1 MSVLTLR
8 LPDIIEAQLDFF
20 AKRDQTT
27 KSALGRL
34 ALEMFIAQRQ
44 REIELE
50 AMVLAASAMHTR
62 PAALSEM
69 VAINQDFYPTESDA
83 QTVLLAA
90 ESPSIWWK

>member
-34 ALEMFIAQRQ
+34 ALEAFIAQKQ
-44 REIELE
+44 REVELE
-50 AMVLAASAMHTR
+50 AMVHAVNAMNTT
-62 PAALSEM
+62 PAILSEM
-69 VAINQDFYPTESDA
+69 GAMNQDFYPADSEA

-90 ESPSIWWK
+90 ESPTTWWK